1 MANQHTTSQTTKPVV
16 VRTVFIL
23 VAAIL
28 LVLSLDQSAAQL
40 SSYLSSAAIDAIALL
55 PSLVLT
61 ASQALQPDA
70 TAQHPFSLCSLQ
82 MLLFWPALQT
92 VAKVVAA

>member
-1 MANQHTTSQTTKPVV
+1 MANQNTTSQTTKPI
-16 VRTVFIL
+16 VRTVLVL
-23 VAAIL
+23 VAAII
-28 LVLSLDQSAAQL
+28 LVLSLDQSATEL
-40 SSYLSSAAIDAIALL
+40 SDYLGSVARDAIALL

-70 TAQHPFSLCSLQ
+70 AAHHQFSLCSLQ

-92 VAKVVAA
+92 VAKVVVA